1 MAYEPQTRFGATV
14 YQTRFKG
21 HLGVEWTEWNVMEKP
36 ER

>member
-21 HLGVEWTEWNVMEKP
+21 HPGVEWMMEKP